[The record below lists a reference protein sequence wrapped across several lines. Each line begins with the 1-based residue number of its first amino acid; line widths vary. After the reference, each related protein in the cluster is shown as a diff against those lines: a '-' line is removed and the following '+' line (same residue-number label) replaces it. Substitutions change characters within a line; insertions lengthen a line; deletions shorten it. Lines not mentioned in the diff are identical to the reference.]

1 MKTVE
6 LFSVFRRAR
15 PGSNLISLTHQQC
28 PVENY
33 QRARKFIRENR
44 MFKSYSEYPFSSIID
59 EYPDAKALSLVT
71 TLVEKWQRA
80 LITFYAPRANSVKEH
95 DAVGSGFLIK
105 TNGVHKILTADH
117 VLDHL
122 QLNNC
127 YFTLNNV
134 RFPLTQSLAKRSS
147 KRDCA
152 EIMPTLETIM
162 HKETFI
168 YFTDERRDDLE
179 PTSSM
184 IISGYPS
191 SKNGLHSDKPDAL
204 QHAFCLLFNH
214 FEYNKDTDD
223 LYFHFDSRKKMVHP
237 SMFEPRSVGQSLPYL
252 NGMSGAPVLQIMK
265 NINTGALTLRAVGI
279 FKEHH
284 RKKEKLLVASTLS
297 QFSSEL
303 IALSE

>member
-1 MKTVE
+1 
-6 LFSVFRRAR
+6 
-15 PGSNLISLTHQQC
+15 
-28 PVENY
+28 
-33 QRARKFIRENR
+33 
-44 MFKSYSEYPFSSIID
+44 MFKSYSEYPFNSIID
-59 EYPDAKALSLVT
+59 EYPDAKELNLVT
-71 TLVEKWQRA
+71 ALVEKWQRA
-80 LITFYAPRANSVKEH
+80 LIIFYAPRANSTKEH

-105 TNGVHKILTADH
+105 TDGVHKILTADH

-134 RFPLTQSLAKRSS
+134 RFPLTQSLAKRNP
-147 KRDCA
+147 KHDCA
-152 EIMPTLETIM
+152 EIMPTFEIIT

-168 YFTDERRDDLE
+168 YFIDERRDNLE

-184 IISGYPS
+184 IIPGYPS
-191 SKNGLHSDKPDAL
+191 SKNGLHADKPNAV
-204 QHAFCLLFNH
+204 QHAYCLLFNH
-214 FEYNKDTDD
+214 FEYDKGTDD

-237 SMFEPRSVGQSLPYL
+237 SMFEPCSTGKSLPYL

-284 RKKEKLLVASTLS
+284 RKREKMLVASTLS
-297 QFSSEL
+297 LFSSEL
-303 IALSE
+303 IDLIE